1 MQIIDRTLHLP
12 PEPLQSLA
20 LYTQQSKKNFCI
32 FDIETTGL
40 SPKISSLYLIGAL
53 WYDGDQGQYCTRQWF
68 ADDYISE
75 ADILLAFGQFLE
87 PFTLLLHYN
96 GSGFDIPYIQK
107 KCGELDVDSPFHK
120 IQNLDIYREIRRFK
134 SLFPAPDL
142 KLPTVERLTGF
153 MRKDL
158 LSGRDCIDIYSQ
170 FMQKKYFRDEGM
182 ELEKQKLLLHNLE
195 DLIGT
200 LYSALLL
207 NYKNPRKLLQSGTEI
222 QVQEQNDHIYI
233 SIPSPCHFPFP
244 LTWEP
249 DPFAVHWEG
258 QEISIRIP
266 LYHGALCH
274 FFKNYKDYYYL
285 PAEDT
290 AIHKSVGTYV
300 EKEFRQPA
308 KASNCYTKKVDT
320 FLPVPAG
327 LDPVASQPLLFRAGY
342 REKQSYVVWDDK
354 ARQDEALLR
363 DILCGLLENP
373 G

>member
-1 MQIIDRTLHLP
+1 MQIIDKTLHLP
-12 PEPLQSLA
+12 TEPLQSLA
-20 LYTQQSKKNFCI
+20 LYTQQSIESFCV

-53 WYDGDQGQYCTRQWF
+53 WYDGKQGQFCSRQWF

-75 ADILLAFGQFLE
+75 TDILQAFGQFLSS
-87 PFTLLLHYN
+87 FTLLVHYN
-96 GSGFDIPYIQK
+96 GSGFDIPYIEK
-107 KCGELDVDSPFHK
+107 KCRELDVDSPFHK
-120 IQNLDIYREIRRFK
+120 IQSLDIYREIRRFK

-142 KLPTVERLTGF
+142 KLTTVERLTGF
-153 MRKDL
+153 MRKDD

-207 NYKNPRKLLQSGTEI
+207 NYKSAQILLQSGTKM
-222 QVQEQNDHIYI
+222 QVKEQNDQIYI
-233 SIPSPCHFPFP
+233 SIPSPCSFPFP
-244 LTWEP
+244 LIWEP
-249 DPFAVHWEG
+249 ALFTVHWEDK
-258 QEISIRIP
+258 EISVQIP
-266 LYHGALCH
+266 LIQGTLYH

-308 KASNCYTKKVDT
+308 KASNCYTKKEDT

-327 LDPVASQPLLFRAGY
+327 QDPAASQPLLFRAGY

-354 ARQDEALLR
+354 ARQNEALLR
-363 DILCGLLENP
+363 DILCALLENP

>member
-1 MQIIDRTLHLP
+1 MQIIDKTLLLP
-12 PEPLQSLA
+12 TEPLQSLE
-20 LYTQQSKKNFCI
+20 LYTQRSMENFCV

-53 WYDGDQGQYCTRQWF
+53 WYDKDQEQFCTRQWF

-75 ADILLAFGQFLE
+75 TDILQTFGQFLE
-87 PFTLLLHYN
+87 PFSLLLHYN
-96 GSGFDIPYIQK
+96 GSGFDIPYIEK
-107 KCGELDVDSPFHK
+107 KCGELNVDSPFHK

-142 KLPTVERLTGF
+142 KLSTVERLTGF
-153 MRKDL
+153 MRKDI

-207 NYKNPRKLLQSGTEI
+207 NYKSGLKLLQRGIEI

-233 SIPSPCHFPFP
+233 SIPAPCHFSFP

-249 DPFAVHWEG
+249 DPFTVRWEE

-266 LYHGALCH
+266 LYHGTLCH

-300 EKEFRQPA
+300 EKEFRQQA
-308 KASNCYTKKVDT
+308 KASNCYTKKEGT

-327 LDPVASQPLLFRAGY
+327 LDPTASQPLLFRAGY
-342 REKQSYVVWDDK
+342 REKQNYVLWDDK
-354 ARQDEALLR
+354 ARQEDSLIQNILDALLK
-363 DILCGLLENP
+363 NP

>member
-1 MQIIDRTLHLP
+1 MQIIDKTLHLP
-12 PEPLQSLA
+12 PEPFQSLA
-20 LYTQQSKKNFCI
+20 LYTRQSEEHFCV

-40 SPKISSLYLIGAL
+40 SPKVSSLYLIGAL
-53 WYDGDQGQYCTRQWF
+53 WYDRDQGQFCSRQWF

-75 ADILLAFGQFLE
+75 ADILQAFGQFLSS
-87 PFTLLLHYN
+87 FRLLVHYN
-96 GSGFDIPYIQK
+96 GSGFDIPYIEK
-107 KCGELDVDSPFHK
+107 KCGELNVDSPFK
-120 IQNLDIYREIRRFK
+120 NILSLDIYREIRRFK
-134 SLFPAPDL
+134 SLFSAPDL

-170 FMQKKYFRDEGM
+170 FVQKKYFRDEGM

-207 NYKNPRKLLQSGTEI
+207 NYKSGQKLLQSETKI
-222 QVQEQNDHIYI
+222 QVKEQNDHLYI

-244 LTWEP
+244 LAWEP
-249 DPFAVHWEG
+249 DSFTVRWKG
-258 QEISIRIP
+258 QKISIQIP
-266 LYHGALCH
+266 LYQGALCH
-274 FFKNYKDYYYL
+274 FFKNYKEYYYL

-290 AIHKSVGTYV
+290 AIHKSVGAYV

-308 KASNCYTKKVDT
+308 KASNCYTKKEGT

-327 LDPVASQPLLFRAGY
+327 LDLEDSQPLLFRAGY
-342 REKQSYVVWDDK
+342 REKQNYVLWDDK
-354 ARQDEALLR
+354 TRQDEALLR
-363 DILCGLLENP
+363 SILCVLLENP

>member
-1 MQIIDRTLHLP
+1 MQIIDKTLHLP
-12 PEPLQSLA
+12 TEPLETLA
-20 LYTQQSKKNFCI
+20 LYTQQSIDHFCV

-53 WYDGDQGQYCTRQWF
+53 WYNRDQEQFCIRQWF

-75 ADILLAFGQFLE
+75 IDILQAFGQFLE
-87 PFTLLLHYN
+87 AFTLLVHYN
-96 GSGFDIPYIQK
+96 GTGFDIPYIEK
-107 KCGELDVDSPFHK
+107 KCGELDVNTPFHK
-120 IQNLDIYREIRRFK
+120 IRNLDIYREIRRFK

-153 MRKDL
+153 MRKDV

-200 LYSALLL
+200 LYSAQLL
-207 NYKNPRKLLQSGTEI
+207 NFKNPQKLLQNGTKI
-222 QVQEQNDHIYI
+222 HVQEQNNHIYI
-233 SIPSPCHFPFP
+233 SITSPCPFSFP
-244 LTWEP
+244 LNWEP
-249 DPFAVHWEG
+249 APFTVHWEG
-258 QEISIRIP
+258 QEISIQIP
-266 LYHGALCH
+266 LHHGTLCH

-308 KASNCYTKKVDT
+308 KASNCYTKKEGT

-327 LDPVASQPLLFRAGY
+327 LDPAAIQPPLFRAGY
-342 REKQSYVVWDDK
+342 REKQNYVVWDDK
-354 ARQDEALLR
+354 ARQEDALLR
-363 DILCGLLENP
+363 GILCALLENP